1 MTTSMIQA
9 PTLAAL
15 PGVRHAFFTR
25 HGGVSSGVYESLNG
39 GLGSRDS
46 PASVRENWGRMAA
59 ALGVAAERLITAYQI
74 HSPAVFVAEEPWS
87 RENRPRADAIV
98 TRVTNIAV
106 GVTTADC
113 APVLFADA
121 QARIVGAAHAGWK
134 GALGGVLEVT
144 VSAMEE
150 LGAVR
155 ARMVA
160 VIGPLIRQPSYEVGP
175 EFIARF
181 VAADRDNEQ
190 FFKPSAREHHAMFD
204 LGGYVAMRLRGA
216 RVGRIEDLA
225 HCTYADPARF
235 FSYRRSSHRGEP
247 DYGRHLNAIVL
258 TE

>member
-1 MTTSMIQA
+1 MIASMIQA

-25 HGGVSSGVYESLNG
+25 YGGVSSGVYESLYG
-39 GLGSRDS
+39 GLGSRDL
-46 PASVRENWGRMAA
+46 PASVRENCARMAA
-59 ALGVAAERLITAYQI
+59 ALGVAAERLVTAYQV

-98 TRVTNIAV
+98 TRRTNLAV

-121 QARIVGAAHAGWK
+121 QARVVGAAHAGWK
-134 GALGGVLEVT
+134 GALAGVLEAT
-144 VSAMEE
+144 VSALEQ

-155 ARMVA
+155 ARIVA

-181 VAADRDNEQ
+181 VAADRDNER
-190 FFKPSAREHHAMFD
+190 FFKPSAREQHAMFD

-216 RVGRIEDLA
+216 QVGGIEDLA
-225 HCTYADPARF
+225 HCTYADPGRF
-235 FSYRRSSHRGEP
+235 FSYRRSIHRGEP